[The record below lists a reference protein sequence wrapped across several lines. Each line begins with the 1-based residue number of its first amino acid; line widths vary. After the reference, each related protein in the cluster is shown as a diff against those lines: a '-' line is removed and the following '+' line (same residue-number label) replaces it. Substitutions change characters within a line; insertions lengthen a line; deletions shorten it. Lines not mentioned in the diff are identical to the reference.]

1 MRDKIEITFLGTR
14 GEINV
19 SSRRHRR
26 HSALL
31 IARRGSRI
39 MLDCGADWLGRLRL
53 IAPTAII
60 LTHAHL
66 DHAGG
71 LADGA
76 PCPVYATSETLRLL
90 REFPIRNRRR
100 VPLTRAL
107 TVGGIEFRAYRVQH
121 SLRAPTVGYRV
132 SSSAGVFFYLP
143 DVADLPSPA
152 SALRGVDVYVGDGA
166 TLTRPI
172 VRIRDG
178 VRIGH
183 APVAVQLGW
192 CSKAGVRKAIF
203 THCGSPIVRAD
214 GRTLNATIRKLGREH
229 GVDASIA
236 CDGERLLSSRAGRRK
251 RLSTENF
258 AKRRGRTRR
267 G

>member
-1 MRDKIEITFLGTR
+1 MAPRAVTPAHLPARPKSRLETDAARMRDKIEITFLGTR

-100 VPLTRAL
+100 VPPDSR
-107 TVGGIEFRAYRVQH
+107 RDRVQGI
-121 SLRAPTVGYRV
+121 SRSAF
-132 SSSAGVFFYLP
+132 SSGADRRLSSVLKRRDLLLSAGRCR
-143 DVADLPSPA
+143 S
-152 SALRGVDVYVGDGA
+152 S
-166 TLTRPI
+166 
-172 VRIRDG
+172 
-178 VRIGH
+178 
-183 APVAVQLGW
+183 QS
-192 CSKAGVRKAIF
+192 C
-203 THCGSPIVRAD
+203 
-214 GRTLNATIRKLGREH
+214 
-229 GVDASIA
+229 
-236 CDGERLLSSRAGRRK
+236 ERS
-251 RLSTENF
+251 
-258 AKRRGRTRR
+258 TRR
-267 G
+267 RRLCRRRRNADPPNCPH

>member
-1 MRDKIEITFLGTR
+1 MAPRAVTRAHVPARPKSRPETDAAQRRDKIEITFLGTR
-14 GEINV
+14 GEIDV

-31 IARRGSRI
+31 IACRGARM
-39 MLDCGADWLGRLRL
+39 MLDCGADWLERLRL

-121 SLRAPTVGYRV
+121 SLQAPTVGYRV
-132 SSSAGVFFYLP
+132 SSGAGGLLLSAGRCRSSQP
-143 DVADLPSPA
+143 
-152 SALRGVDVYVGDGA
+152 
-166 TLTRPI
+166 
-172 VRIRDG
+172 
-178 VRIGH
+178 
-183 APVAVQLGW
+183 
-192 CSKAGVRKAIF
+192 C
-203 THCGSPIVRAD
+203 
-214 GRTLNATIRKLGREH
+214 
-229 GVDASIA
+229 
-236 CDGERLLSSRAGRRK
+236 ERS
-251 RLSTENF
+251 
-258 AKRRGRTRR
+258 TRR
-267 G
+267 RRLCRRRRNADPPNCPH